1 MGGDLR
7 LDDVDVEGISA
18 VTTAHLTQARRQS
31 CALKLLASVRRGPR
45 ALHAAV
51 APTPLPMEHPLARLR
66 NAATGVLFHTDLLGD
81 LLVSVEG
88 DSPLG
93 TAQAM
98 LRDVVNI
105 GREHRASS

>member
-1 MGGDLR
+1 
-7 LDDVDVEGISA
+7 
-18 VTTAHLTQARRQS
+18 
-31 CALKLLASVRRGPR
+31 
-45 ALHAAV
+45 
-51 APTPLPMEHPLARLR
+51 MEHPLARLR